1 MRVQEARGHTCVLVA
16 VGHRLVALLSIADPL
31 KPEAASVVAAL
42 RNLGVACCMLTGD
55 NKRTAQAVAS
65 QLRVD
70 AVFAEVLPAEKAQ
83 VGDPHLGGGVEE
95 THTGVKETYIQGIV
109 LLPAGSDG
117 EAMLGVVLRPAAL
130 QPGTS
135 DRQSD

>member
-1 MRVQEARGHTCVLVA
+1 MLVA

-95 THTGVKETYIQGIV
+95 MYTGVKETYIQGMV
-109 LLPAGSDG
+109 LLPADSGGSGG
-117 EAMLGVVLRPAAL
+117 EASLAWRCHLQVCSQGHQTGSQIRAHRPNL
-130 QPGTS
+130 S
-135 DRQSD
+135 